1 MSPAAQLFCPRVNM
15 TKLGELSQVF
25 KFKMASNPGAIFG
38 GSTQNSAWKEVFLS
52 RKIVRNHERL
62 LIKESIRFLT
72 SFSAANEKID
82 ETIDKTT
89 DFLKSISKRSLN
101 KSETAEFLNNYAITL
116 VDERNQGEVTYIFD
130 ENNYK
135 RYQAG
140 KVISEDGWRFTNLG
154 KLRVFSGDIK
164 LTWKFKLDKE
174 NKIVIK
180 TKFQPIGK
188 EYPFTYQLKDKFFEQ
203 IN

>member
-1 MSPAAQLFCPRVNM
+1 MIRKLFNA
-15 TKLGELSQVF
+15 VF
-25 KFKMASNPGAIFG
+25 
-38 GSTQNSAWKEVFLS
+38 V
-52 RKIVRNHERL
+52 L
-62 LIKESIRFLT
+62 LILT
-72 SFSAANEKID
+72 SFSVANEKID

-116 VDERNQGEVTYIFD
+116 EDERNQGVVTYIFD
-130 ENNYK
+130 EKNYK
-135 RYQAG
+135 RYQDG

-154 KLRVFSGDIK
+154 RLRVFSGDIK
-164 LTWKFKLDKE
+164 LSWKFKLDKQ
-174 NKIVIK
+174 NVIVIK

>member
-1 MSPAAQLFCPRVNM
+1 MIKKLFNA
-15 TKLGELSQVF
+15 VF
-25 KFKMASNPGAIFG
+25 
-38 GSTQNSAWKEVFLS
+38 V
-52 RKIVRNHERL
+52 L
-62 LIKESIRFLT
+62 LILT
-72 SFSAANEKID
+72 SFSVANEKID

-101 KSETAEFLNNYAITL
+101 KSETAEFLNNYAVTL

-164 LTWKFKLDKE
+164 SST
-174 NKIVIK
+174 
-180 TKFQPIGK
+180 
-188 EYPFTYQLKDKFFEQ
+188 
-203 IN
+203 